1 MIISSLIVLFI
12 IKITILQFSYLL
24 LTPVRWRS
32 WSGFLKI
39 KNCSKIWWF
48 FNKNFFEGGFQKK
61 FMVENFIQKKLAFC
75 TMTMA
80 QEARS
85 WGCQKDV
92 HTNSSFKPS
101 QGLGSIFVPTLL
113 QSILDFG
120 AKMGTVIV
128 TVLDDPGPPNFA
140 GTLVRSIPTQ
150 INRFWEILG
159 ILKKL
164 FIFVHSVQSGNLGP
178 HFGLPNVSSS
188 SHCTYQT

>member
-1 MIISSLIVLFI
+1 M
-12 IKITILQFSYLL
+12 KI
-24 LTPVRWRS
+24 
-32 WSGFLKI
+32 FLKEVF
-39 KNCSKIWWF
+39 KRNFWSKILY
-48 FNKNFFEGGFQKK
+48 K
-61 FMVENFIQKKLAFC
+61 KKLAFC

-101 QGLGSIFVPTLL
+101 QGLGSIFVQTLL

-150 INRFWEILG
+150 INRFWDILG
-159 ILKKL
+159 TLKKL
-164 FIFVHSVQSGNLGP
+164 FIFVHSVHSGNLGP